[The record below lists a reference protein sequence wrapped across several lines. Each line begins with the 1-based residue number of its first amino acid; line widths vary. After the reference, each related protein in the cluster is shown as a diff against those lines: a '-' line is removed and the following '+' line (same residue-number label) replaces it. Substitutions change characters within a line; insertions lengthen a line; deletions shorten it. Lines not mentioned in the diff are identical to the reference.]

1 MYRGKFKMF
10 NTQKG
15 FGFISSLEFPGNI
28 FTHTNSI
35 WLPPGE
41 FPSGGDECTFDV
53 GSDRYGRP
61 VATNVQI
68 TRRVEDHAARVHHLE
83 PERRQYQ
90 TRVMHPSGRLSSSP
104 RHLSAIASGTVIFG
118 LGVRCER
125 EPSGYGSQPGA
136 DDFDLS
142 SPRRRPRINRGGK

>member
-104 RHLSAIASGTVIFG
+104 RHPEEAERRECCAAIMVAPTTGEG
-118 LGVRCER
+118 KN
-125 EPSGYGSQPGA
+125 P
-136 DDFDLS
+136 DH
-142 SPRRRPRINRGGK
+142 GGCPF

>member
-28 FTHTNSI
+28 FTHTNRI
-35 WLPPGE
+35 WRPPGE

-53 GSDRYGRP
+53 GSDRYSRP

-68 TRRVEDHAARVHHLE
+68 TRRVEDHAARVQHLE

-90 TRVMHPSGRLSSSP
+90 TRVMH
-104 RHLSAIASGTVIFG
+104 A
-118 LGVRCER
+118 ER
-125 EPSGYGSQPGA
+125 PIEFEPSAVERDRQRHRGLRAQRDKRAQAERLFTIPGA
-136 DDFDLS
+136 NGF
-142 SPRRRPRINRGGK
+142 

>member
-10 NTQKG
+10 NTQKR
-15 FGFISSLEFPGNI
+15 FGYISSLEFPGNI

-68 TRRVEDHAARVHHLE
+68 TRRVEDHAARVQHLE

-90 TRVMHPSGRLSSSP
+90 TRVMH
-104 RHLSAIASGTVIFG
+104 A
-118 LGVRCER
+118 ER
-125 EPSGYGSQPGA
+125 PIEFEPSAVERDRQRHRGLRAQRDKRAQAERLFTIPGA
-136 DDFDLS
+136 NGF
-142 SPRRRPRINRGGK
+142 